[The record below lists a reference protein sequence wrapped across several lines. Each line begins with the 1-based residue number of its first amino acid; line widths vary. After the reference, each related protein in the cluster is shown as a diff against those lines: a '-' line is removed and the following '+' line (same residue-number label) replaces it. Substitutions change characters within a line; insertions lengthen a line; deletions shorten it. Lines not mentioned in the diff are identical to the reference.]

1 MHHSAP
7 SPKSIAVPDQ
17 ASTALC
23 QLLNQQIVDT
33 LDLQLQS
40 RRAADAVKERNPQ
53 LLALFEGVA
62 RDLLESINIL
72 ITRIDALGGQ
82 ECGTIRIA
90 TQHTHHQPYLVEA
103 TDPRG
108 HLHALLSSYSKYDS
122 AARNVMKSV
131 ERMGDPITHSL
142 LQKLNFAVE
151 RNLWLLET
159 HLEAIVS
166 GLQGRKLPEWTPAF
180 EHQFRNIQRNP

>member
-7 SPKSIAVPDQ
+7 SRKLTPLADQ
-17 ASTALC
+17 ARTAVW

-33 LDLQLQS
+33 IDLQFQS
-40 RRAADAVKERNPQ
+40 RRAAETVKERNPQ
-53 LLALFEGVA
+53 LLTLFEGVA

-90 TQHTHHQPYLVEA
+90 TQHTHHQPYLAEA
-103 TDPRG
+103 TDSRG

-122 AARNVMKSV
+122 AARKIMKSV

-142 LQKLNFAVE
+142 LQKLSLAVE

-159 HLEAIVS
+159 HLEAVVA
-166 GLQGRKLPEWTPAF
+166 GLHGRNLPEWTPAF
-180 EHQFRNIQRNP
+180 EHHFRNIQRNP